1 MLSLR
6 IIPIPLP
13 AISGVVCI
21 LRLDVTGEESIPRT
35 LSASKEVSMN
45 VFEYLDQ
52 SNAHY
57 AVSEHAPT
65 YSAQVMAAEEHEKG
79 RYVAKP
85 VIVNSEGSHIMC
97 VLAAPDKVVFD
108 KLRDYLGTD
117 DVTLAPEEETR
128 EIFADCEEGAEPPF
142 GRLYGLRTIMDSS
155 LEDDDHIVFQAG
167 AHDKAI
173 RMSMS
178 DYLVMAQPEI
188 VDFAYRPE

>member
-1 MLSLR
+1 MSAAFQGIVCEPSLA
-6 IIPIPLP
+6 L
-13 AISGVVCI
+13 
-21 LRLDVTGEESIPRT
+21 TGEGSIRESVA
-35 LSASKEVSMN
+35 ASREVSMN

-85 VIVNSEGSHIMC
+85 VIVKSEGNLIMC

-117 DVTLAPEEETR
+117 DVTLALEDETR

-155 LEDDDHIVFQAG
+155 LEDDDHIIFQAG
-167 AHDKAI
+167 THDKAV
-173 RMSMS
+173 RMNMS
-178 DYLVMAQPEI
+178 DYLALAQPEI
-188 VDFAYRPE
+188 VDFAYRPEQRL